1 MDLEKLRTEIDDT
14 DTMILELI
22 KKRTEIAEEIGKY
35 KITNDI
41 PIRNVPVEENVV
53 KKYKNFAERNDINP
67 STVEIICRALIQESV
82 EKQTALPHSELQLKN
97 ISIIGGAGK
106 MGKWIFDL
114 LTNVGHKVNII
125 DPSLNNGLTIKDT
138 KTSDVV
144 IVSVPISAV
153 NDILN
158 ELDDICKKDAL
169 IFDIASLKSP
179 IVKTLKRMA
188 KIRKI
193 CSIHPMFGPSARSM
207 YNRNL
212 IICDCG
218 NSEAVSEAKILF
230 DNKGANIR
238 LMDLDS
244 HDDYMSYVLG
254 LSHAVNIAF
263 FTVLERSGYSFD
275 DMCSVASTTF
285 IKNMETNRSVASEDP
300 RLYYDIQHLNIN
312 RDKLWSLFS
321 DAIKDLKKASLDGN
335 PTRFIELM
343 DLGKAYFKD

>member
-1 MDLEKLRTEIDDT
+1 MDLKELRTEIEET
-14 DTMILELI
+14 DTRILELI
-22 KKRTEIAEEIGKY
+22 RKRTEIAEAIGRY
-35 KITNDI
+35 KMNNDI
-41 PIRNVPVEENVV
+41 SVRNVPVEEDIV
-53 KKYKNFAERNDINP
+53 KRYREFAENCGIDPNTIE
-67 STVEIICRALIQESV
+67 TICRALIQESV
-82 EKQTALPHSELQLKN
+82 ERQTSLPRSELRPKN
-97 ISIIGGAGK
+97 VFIIGGAGK
-106 MGKWIFDL
+106 MGGWISDL
-114 LTNVGHKVNII
+114 LTKIGHRVSII
-125 DPSLNNGLTIKDT
+125 DPSLENGL
-138 KTSDVV
+138 SMEDVKSADIV

-153 NDILN
+153 DGILN
-158 ELDDICKKDAL
+158 RLDGICGNDTL

-179 IVKTLKRMA
+179 FVRTLRRMA
-188 KIRKI
+188 ESKKV
-193 CSIHPMFGPSARSM
+193 CSVHPMFGPSAKSM

-218 NSEAVSEAKILF
+218 NREAVTEAEALF
-230 DNKGANIR
+230 SDKGANIR

-300 RLYYDIQHLNIN
+300 KLYYDIQHLNIN

-335 PTRFIELM
+335 PTKFIELM
-343 DLGKAYFKD
+343 DLGRVYFKD